1 MLTELSFVVLI
12 QYMLGLKN
20 TFFYKIINLFY
31 VLHILKKKL
40 TYLLIED
47 NGAETIVLSV
57 SLLTVVTGADVGG
70 QD

>member
-1 MLTELSFVVLI
+1 MYFI
-12 QYMLGLKN
+12 YLKN
-20 TFFYKIINLFY
+20 
-31 VLHILKKKL
+31 ILL

-70 QD
+70 QDWISSISSGHPNASLVLPYLYKKTKNLV

>member
-1 MLTELSFVVLI
+1 MYFI
-12 QYMLGLKN
+12 YLKN
-20 TFFYKIINLFY
+20 
-31 VLHILKKKL
+31 ILL

>member
-1 MLTELSFVVLI
+1 MYTSYI
-12 QYMLGLKN
+12 
-20 TFFYKIINLFY
+20 
-31 VLHILKKKL
+31 KKKIL

>member
-1 MLTELSFVVLI
+1 MYFIYFIS
-12 QYMLGLKN
+12 
-20 TFFYKIINLFY
+20 YKINL
-31 VLHILKKKL
+31 L